1 MIDVNRGSEPTPR
14 SLMEGKHYDG
24 LDVLEALHR
33 VFLGKCYLCETCVEV
48 GTFSIDHQK
57 PKHIHT
63 AQEFA
68 WENLF
73 PACNTHRCNERRTK
87 NYPDDGLLDPSNGDR
102 VEQRLLQRFEGAPS
116 SVLSNPSKIHFSARL
131 PDDRQAENSAVELDR
146 IHNGTGSYPKAQH
159 TAAALRK
166 AIERHL
172 SAVSAHVRAFQHT
185 PSDDLREQL
194 KRLFSRRAPYTMLIR
209 SFFAHRADLRE
220 LFD

>member
-116 SVLSNPSKIHFSARL
+116 S
-131 PDDRQAENSAVELDR
+131 D
-146 IHNGTGSYPKAQH
+146 
-159 TAAALRK
+159 
-166 AIERHL
+166 L